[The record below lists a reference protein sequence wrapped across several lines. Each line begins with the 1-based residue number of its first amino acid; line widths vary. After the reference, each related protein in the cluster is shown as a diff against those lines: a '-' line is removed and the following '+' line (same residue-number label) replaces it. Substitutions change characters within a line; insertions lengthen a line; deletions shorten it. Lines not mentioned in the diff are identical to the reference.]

1 MGMKN
6 PMAKWL
12 VGVSASSIVLVLA
25 LVVYALS
32 SMSMFTLVLCS
43 AGEGGIRIPASVC
56 ETHMR
61 LFRSSESDIEELR
74 YGGLDPVL
82 NIKDERK
89 YEIARFLIENGLDV
103 DEPNQYGYEDSDAT
117 PLHLSV
123 LYNDPERARFL
134 LDQGA
139 DPDAESDRFEGRTP
153 LEVAYHFQSQ
163 EDDRDFQTI
172 IEVLES
178 QASREP

>member
-1 MGMKN
+1 MDMKN
-6 PMAKWL
+6 PVVKWF
-12 VGVSASSIVLVLA
+12 VGVSAISIVLTLA
-25 LVVYALS
+25 LVAYVLS
-32 SMSMFTLVLCS
+32 SMSMSTLVLCS

-61 LFRSSESDIEELR
+61 LFRSSESDIKELR

-82 NIKDERK
+82 NMKDERK
-89 YEIARFLIENGLDV
+89 YKIARFLIENGLDV
-103 DEPNQYGYEDSDAT
+103 DEPNQYGDEDSDAT

-139 DPDAESDRFEGRTP
+139 DPDAESDRFDGMTP
-153 LEVAYHFQSQ
+153 LELARHFRST
-163 EDDRDFQTI
+163 DNDREFQAI
-172 IEVLES
+172 IEVFES
-178 QASREP
+178 RVSREH